1 MINHQIFWHKKSSET
16 QAWQLDWQRQH
27 HEYGSKWDTIS
38 IYWLVVWNIFYF
50 SIYWEYYSHL
60 TNIFQRGRSTINQY
74 IYMSVYKGD
83 LTNKYGDVVTT
94 KRTLQLFPQWNWSWA
109 SVQRATVEWP
119 KLGQNVKQKQV
130 ANKIIKL
137 KQKQVGL
144 SDLSPHVKHQ
154 FVMFWISWGF
164 SQQRCGFRGLK
175 CLNAAMIWGLNGN
188 AIGYMTHAAT

>member
-1 MINHQIFWHKKSSET
+1 M
-16 QAWQLDWQRQH
+16 
-27 HEYGSKWDTIS
+27 
-38 IYWLVVWNIFYF
+38 
-50 SIYWEYYSHL
+50 
-60 TNIFQRGRSTINQY
+60 
-74 IYMSVYKGD
+74 
-83 LTNKYGDVVTT
+83 
-94 KRTLQLFPQWNWSWA
+94 
-109 SVQRATVEWP
+109 
-119 KLGQNVKQKQV
+119 GQNVKQKQV